1 MLANSIRSFY
11 DHPNLVKIYEI
22 KCPRENSP
30 GKCMVAYFAGM
41 MLTCFGLGCKET
53 ASVVIFAPS
62 SAEVCD
68 FSDLL
73 ELGRICPLDR
83 RGAPPGDI
91 FVPLPERYSY
101 LLTY

>member
-1 MLANSIRSFY
+1 
-11 DHPNLVKIYEI
+11 
-22 KCPRENSP
+22 
-30 GKCMVAYFAGM
+30 MVAYFAGM

-91 FVPLPERYSY
+91 FVPLPERFSY
-101 LLTY
+101 LPIHCSLRVLCLLQGRHPGFF